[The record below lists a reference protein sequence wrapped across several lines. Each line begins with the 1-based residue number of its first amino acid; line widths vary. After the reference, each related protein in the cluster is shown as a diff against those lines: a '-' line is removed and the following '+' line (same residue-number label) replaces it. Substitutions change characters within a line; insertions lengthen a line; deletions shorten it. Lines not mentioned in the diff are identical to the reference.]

1 MRLTSCIALLL
12 AGCATQG
19 QPAPVSGPARP
30 ATAETVQGCTYLD
43 TVASVSSRYGIFAAS
58 ALEDTRAQ
66 ALAKAGALGGT
77 HLVWDA
83 QSVAHGA
90 TTSSGKV
97 YRCP

>member
-1 MRLTSCIALLL
+1 MRLPPCIALLL

-19 QPAPVSGPARP
+19 QLAVSGPARP
-30 ATAETVQGCTYLD
+30 ATSEAVQGCTYLD

-83 QSVAHGA
+83 PSVAHGA